1 MLTFFLGIA
10 ASLVA
15 TFIYLALIKWIV
27 PYFINKFLYDGI
39 HVSGS
44 WDVYELQGDKR
55 VKSGRLELEQRG
67 RVVTGES
74 TRTVT
79 RDGKESNRKFNYHGS
94 ISGHQ
99 LTMMFEDANGK
110 GFDTGSYI
118 LIVENNLKK
127 MVGRNTF
134 HGKRENKI
142 VSEQR
147 ALVKVS

>member
-1 MLTFFLGIA
+1 MLNFLLGVI

-15 TFIYLALIKWIV
+15 TFIYMATIKWIV
-27 PYFINKFLYDGI
+27 PSFINKFLYDGI
-39 HVSGS
+39 PISGA
-44 WDVYELQGDKR
+44 WDVYELQDNKK
-55 VKSGRLELEQRG
+55 VKSGRLELEQKG
-67 RVVTGES
+67 RIVTGTS
-74 TRTVT
+74 TRKVT

-99 LTMMFEDANGK
+99 LTLMFEDANGK

-142 VSEQR
+142 VSER
-147 ALVKVS
+147 RVLVKVP